1 MRRIPL
7 TAVLVCLCALVAA
20 PAAPASTGQL
30 TIFQD
35 DGRLLESGPDVRDAA
50 LDEIA
55 AGGADVVKF
64 HLVWGDIAPGGAT
77 RPDGFNGQDL
87 SSYSEAVWERFDGL
101 VGAAQSRGLRVLVA
115 PTTPAPGWATRTRG
129 DARGVAYPNAREFG
143 RFVRAAA
150 TRWDGAHGQARVDF
164 WTIGNEPNHP
174 DFLQPQGSRSGRLIA
189 PHLYRELVR
198 HAVSGL
204 RLAGHGR
211 DTILFG
217 ELLPIGKV
225 GVGRRNTIKPLAFIR
240 DFFCLDR
247 NYRPYRGR
255 AARVRDCDR
264 FRRIAGV
271 TGFGYHPY
279 TRPGGPSVRETHD
292 DDATIRSISRIT
304 GALDRAA
311 ARGRVSP
318 RRMRVYNTEF
328 GFQSDPPDRLWTPI
342 ARIPAYLNQSE
353 WMSWRNPRVA
363 SWSQYALL
371 DDRDLSGFQSG
382 LRFADGTPKPG
393 VYDAY
398 RLPLYVRR
406 LGSRT
411 VEVWGGARMAGRGD
425 RVRVQSQLG
434 AGEFTDVAGG
444 SVAVN
449 ARGYFRK
456 RFRVSGASRRRFRIV
471 YGDGGSARA
480 SRETNASRR

>member
-1 MRRIPL
+1 MRRL
-7 TAVLVCLCALVAA
+7 CSTSVLVCLCALALA

-55 AGGADVVKF
+55 AGGAEVVKF
-64 HLVWGDIAPGGAT
+64 HLVWADIAPGGAT
-77 RPDGFNGQDL
+77 RPEGFAGHEL
-87 SSYSEAVWERFDGL
+87 SSYAEGAWERFDGL
-101 VGAAQSRGLRVLVA
+101 IRAAQARGLRVLAA

-150 TRWDGAHGQARVDF
+150 TRWDGAHGHGRVDF

-189 PHLYRELVR
+189 PRLYRDLVR

-204 RLAGHGR
+204 RLAGHGG

-217 ELLPIGKV
+217 ELLPIGKT
-225 GVGRRNTIKPLAFIR
+225 GVGPRQTIRPVAFLR
-240 DFFCLDR
+240 EFFCLDR
-247 NYRPYRGR
+247 RYRPYRGR
-255 AARVRDCDR
+255 AARARGCTR
-264 FRRIAGV
+264 FRRISGV

-279 TRPGGPSVRETHD
+279 TRPGGPGVRETHP

-304 GALDRAA
+304 RALDRAA
-311 ARGRVSP
+311 LRRRLAG

-328 GFQSDPPDRLWTPI
+328 GFQSNPPDTLWTPI
-342 ARIPAYLNQSE
+342 ARIPAYLNLSE
-353 WMSWRNPRVA
+353 WISWRNPRVA

-371 DDRDLSGFQSG
+371 DDRELSGFQSG
-382 LRFADGTPKPG
+382 LRFADGSVKPG

-398 RLPLYVRR
+398 RLPLHVRR

-411 VEVWGGARMAGRGD
+411 VEVWGGARMARRGE
-425 RVRVQSQLG
+425 RVRVQSRLG
-434 AGEFTDVAGG
+434 SGEFTDLRGG
-444 SVAVN
+444 SVPVN

-456 RFRVSGASRRRFRIV
+456 RFRVSDASRRRFRIL
-471 YGDGGSARA
+471 YDDRGAARA
-480 SRETNASRR
+480 SRETNASSR

>member
-1 MRRIPL
+1 MRRISL
-7 TAVLVCLCALVAA
+7 TAVLACLCALAAA
-20 PAAPASTGQL
+20 PGALASTGQI

-35 DGRLLESGPDVRDAA
+35 DGRLLENGPGARDAA

-55 AGGADVVKF
+55 AGGAEVVKV
-64 HLVWGDIAPGGAT
+64 HLVWADVAPGGAT
-77 RPDGFNGQDL
+77 RPDGFSGQDL
-87 SSYSEAVWERFDGL
+87 SNYSEAAWERFDGL
-101 VGAAQSRGLRVLVA
+101 IGAAQARGLRVLVA

-129 DARGVAYPNAREFG
+129 DTRGVTYPNAREFG
-143 RFVRAAA
+143 RFVRAAG
-150 TRWDGAHGQARVDF
+150 TRWDGAHGHGRVDF

-189 PHLYRELVR
+189 PRLYRDLVR

-204 RLAGHGR
+204 RLSGHGG

-217 ELLPIGKV
+217 ELLPIGKA
-225 GVGRRNTIKPLAFIR
+225 GVGRRNTIKPVAFIR

-255 AARVRDCDR
+255 AARVRGCSS
-264 FRRIAGV
+264 FRRIRGV
-271 TGFGYHPY
+271 TGFAHHPY
-279 TRPGGPSVRETHD
+279 TRPGGPSVRETHP
-292 DDATIRSISRIT
+292 DDATIRSIPRIT
-304 GALDRAA
+304 RALDRAA
-311 ARGRVSP
+311 ARGRLSV

-328 GFQSDPPDRLWTPI
+328 GFQSNPPDRNWTPL

-353 WMSWRNPRVA
+353 WMSWRNGRVA

-371 DDRDLSGFQSG
+371 DDRELSGFQSG
-382 LRFADGTPKPG
+382 LRFADGSVKPG

-425 RVRVQSQLG
+425 RVRVQSRLG
-434 AGEFTDVAGG
+434 SGDFTDLPGG

-449 ARGYFRK
+449 ASGYFRK
-456 RFRVSGASRRRFRIV
+456 RLRVSGASRRRFRIV
-471 YGDGGSARA
+471 YERSGAAQA